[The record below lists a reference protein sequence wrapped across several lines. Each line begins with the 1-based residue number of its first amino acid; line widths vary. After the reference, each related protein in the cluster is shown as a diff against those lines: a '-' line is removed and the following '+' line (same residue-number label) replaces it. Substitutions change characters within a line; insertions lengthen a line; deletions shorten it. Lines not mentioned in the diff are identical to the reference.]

1 MREDYAVR
9 ATAHGGTLRAFAA
22 RTTELVK
29 ELQRRHHTW
38 PVATAALGRA
48 VTVGAMMGLM
58 LKGERDRL
66 TIQIKGNGPLGQIVV
81 DADSRGHVRGYVDN
95 PAVDLPLNDR
105 GKLDVA
111 GAVGE
116 GMLYVV
122 KDLGL
127 KEPYRG
133 SVPLVS
139 GELGEDFTYYFTV
152 SEQIPSAVGVG
163 VLVDR
168 DGSVLA
174 SGGFILQVL
183 PEAEEETIAR
193 LEERIAAMT
202 SVTDRIQAGAAP
214 EDLLREV
221 IGEDVQVLQ
230 RQPVSFDCSCSPD
243 RIRSL
248 LKSMGKEEIS
258 ALLQKQGKAEVICH
272 FCSERYVMEREE
284 LEKWLGEM
292 K

>member
-48 VTVGAMMGLM
+48 VTEGAMMGLM

-81 DADSRGHVRGYVDN
+81 DEDSRGHVRGHVDN
-95 PAVDLPLNDR
+95 PAVDLPVNDR

-111 GAVGE
+111 GGVGE
-116 GMLYVV
+116 GMLYVG

-272 FCSERYVMEREE
+272 FCSERYVVEREE

>member
-139 GELGEDFTYYFTV
+139 GELGEDFTYYFTT

-230 RQPVSFDCSCSPD
+230 RQPVSFDCSCSPE

-258 ALLQKQGKAEVICH
+258 DILKSRGEAEVVCH
-272 FCSERYVMEREE
+272 FCNERYVVEKAE
-284 LEKWLGEM
+284 LEEWLGETE
-292 K
+292 

>member
-1 MREDYAVR
+1 MSGDYAVR
-9 ATAHGGTLRAFAA
+9 ATAEGGSLRAFAA
-22 RTTELVK
+22 RTTDLVK

-38 PVATAALGRA
+38 PVATAALGRT

-95 PAVDLPLNDR
+95 PAVDLPLNAR

-133 SVPLVS
+133 SVPLIS
-139 GELGEDFTYYFTV
+139 GELGEDFTYYFTT

-183 PEAEEETIAR
+183 PGADDRVITR
-193 LEERIAAMT
+193 LEERIASLT
-202 SVTDRIQAGAAP
+202 SVTDRIQSGVTP
-214 EDLLREV
+214 EDLLQEI
-221 IGEDVQVLQ
+221 IGADVQVLQ
-230 RQPVSFDCSCSPD
+230 RQSLGFDCACSPD
-243 RIRSL
+243 RIHSL
-248 LKSMGKEEIS
+248 LKSMGKEELSGI
-258 ALLQKQGKAEVICH
+258 LKEQGQAEVVCH
-272 FCSERYVMEREE
+272 FCNERYVVEREK
-284 LEKWLGEM
+284 LEEWLGEQT
-292 K
+292 

>member
-1 MREDYAVR
+1 
-9 ATAHGGTLRAFAA
+9 
-22 RTTELVK
+22 
-29 ELQRRHHTW
+29 
-38 PVATAALGRA
+38 
-48 VTVGAMMGLM
+48 
-58 LKGERDRL
+58 
-66 TIQIKGNGPLGQIVV
+66 
-81 DADSRGHVRGYVDN
+81 
-95 PAVDLPLNDR
+95 
-105 GKLDVA
+105 
-111 GAVGE
+111 
-116 GMLYVV
+116 MLYVV

-152 SEQIPSAVGVG
+152 SERIPSAVGVG

-174 SGGFILQVL
+174 SGGTILQVL

-272 FCSERYVMEREE
+272 FCSERYVVEREE

>member
-58 LKGERDRL
+58 LKGDRDRL

-272 FCSERYVMEREE
+272 FCSERYVVEREE

>member
-1 MREDYAVR
+1 MSGDYAVR
-9 ATAHGGTLRAFAA
+9 ATAEGGTLRAFAA

-38 PVATAALGRA
+38 PVATAALGRT

-272 FCSERYVMEREE
+272 FCSERYVVEREE

>member
-272 FCSERYVMEREE
+272 FCSERYVVEREE

>member
-81 DADSRGHVRGYVDN
+81 DADSRGHVRGYVNN

-272 FCSERYVMEREE
+272 FCSERYVVEREE

>member
-1 MREDYAVR
+1 MSEDYAVR
-9 ATAHGGTLRAFAA
+9 ATVRSGVLLAFAA
-22 RTTELVK
+22 RTTELVQ

-38 PVATAALGRA
+38 PVATAALGRT

-81 DADSRGHVRGYVDN
+81 DADSRGNVRGYVDN
-95 PAVDLPLNDR
+95 PAVDLPLNAR

-116 GMLYVV
+116 GMLYIV

-127 KEPYRG
+127 REPYRG

-139 GELGEDFTYYFTV
+139 GELGEDFTYYFTT

-174 SGGFILQVL
+174 SGGFILQLL
-183 PEAEEETIAR
+183 PGADEEMITL
-193 LEERIAAMT
+193 LEERISAMD
-202 SVTDRIQAGAAP
+202 SVTDRIQSGATP

-221 IGEDVQVLQ
+221 VGEEVQVLQ
-230 RQPVSFDCSCSPD
+230 RQPVSFDCSCSPE

-258 ALLQKQGKAEVICH
+258 DILKSRGEAEVVCH
-272 FCSERYVMEREE
+272 FCNERYVVEKAE
-284 LEKWLGEM
+284 LEEWLGETE
-292 K
+292 

>member
-1 MREDYAVR
+1 MSEDYAVR
-9 ATAHGGTLRAFAA
+9 ATVQGGMLRAFAA

-58 LKGERDRL
+58 LKGDRDRL
-66 TIQIKGNGPLGQIVV
+66 TIQIKGDGPIGQIVV
-81 DADSRGHVRGYVDN
+81 DADSRGNVRGYVDN
-95 PAVDLPLNDR
+95 PAVDLPLNAR

-111 GAVGE
+111 GAVGK
-116 GMLYVV
+116 GMLYIV

-139 GELGEDFTYYFTV
+139 GELGEDFTYYFTT

-174 SGGFILQVL
+174 SGGFILQLL
-183 PEAEEETIAR
+183 PGADEEMITQ
-193 LEERIAAMT
+193 LEERISAMD
-202 SVTDRIQAGAAP
+202 SVTDRIQSGATP
-214 EDLLREV
+214 EDLLREA
-221 IGEDVQVLQ
+221 IGEEVQVLQ
-230 RQPVSFDCSCSPD
+230 RQPVSFDCSCSPE

-258 ALLQKQGKAEVICH
+258 DILKSRGEAEVVCH
-272 FCSERYVMEREE
+272 FCNERYVVEKAE
-284 LEKWLGEM
+284 LEEWLGETE
-292 K
+292 

>member
-1 MREDYAVR
+1 MSEDYAVR
-9 ATAHGGTLRAFAA
+9 ATVQGGVLRAFAA

-81 DADSRGHVRGYVDN
+81 DADSRGNVRGYVDN
-95 PAVDLPLNDR
+95 PAVDLPLNAR

-116 GMLYVV
+116 GMLYIV

-139 GELGEDFTYYFTV
+139 GELGEDFTYYFTT

-183 PEAEEETIAR
+183 PGADEEMITQ
-193 LEERIAAMT
+193 LEERIAAMA
-202 SVTDRIQAGAAP
+202 SVTDRIQSGATP

-221 IGEDVQVLQ
+221 IGEEVQVLQ
-230 RQPVSFDCSCSPD
+230 RQPVAFDCSCSPE

-258 ALLQKQGKAEVICH
+258 DILKSRGEAEVVCH
-272 FCSERYVMEREE
+272 FCNERYVVEKAE
-284 LEKWLGEM
+284 LEEWLGETE
-292 K
+292 

>member
-248 LKSMGKEEIS
+248 LKNMGKEEIS

-272 FCSERYVMEREE
+272 FCSERYVVEREE